1 MAPVPSLLRAA
12 GVGGVPSEVPAPRAA
27 PSCPSC
33 PGPGLSSALR
43 ARSPWLAPG
52 RHLCSAGFSAAAY
65 LPAHANAPLPRDG
78 GASLCCLAPPGSDGR
93 GEAETRGR
101 QVMWDLSG
109 SKGPPRGAL
118 ETRPAECPGCT
129 GGGRRPRGWGRGHVL
144 VEEPGSVTGG
154 LWGRGEDPG
163 QPRGGELRYSVGMW
177 PWGQVTGEDS
187 PWPACLRVRS
197 SGPRSRDLAEKVA
210 MGTQR
215 WPLRAWGACLLDSQ
229 SQEVTVRAPAQASC
243 RLLQSGVLSAP

>member
-1 MAPVPSLLRAA
+1 MPP
-12 GVGGVPSEVPAPRAA
+12 PPAPAAQARA
-27 PSCPSC
+27 CPL
-33 PGPGLSSALR
+33 PYEHGARGWPLAVTSALQGFLQPR
-43 ARSPWLAPG
+43 TCLPTPTPLSRVAGGPRFAVWPLLAVT
-52 RHLCSAGFSAAAY
+52 
-65 LPAHANAPLPRDG
+65 G
-78 GASLCCLAPPGSDGR
+78 G
-93 GEAETRGR
+93 GEAETQGG
-101 QVMWDLSG
+101 QVMRDLSG

-154 LWGRGEDPG
+154 LWGQGEDPG

-215 WPLRAWGACLLDSQ
+215 WPPRAWGACLLDSQ